1 MLYGNYTSTEKK
13 NEQKENGFWVMKVN
27 EREPDKRW
35 ME

>member
-1 MLYGNYTSTEKK
+1 MASEKRK
-13 NEQKENGFWVMKVN
+13 KENGFWVMKVN